1 MNKQELVEQVA
12 KVTGLSKIKVDET
25 LDTVNEA
32 ITKALKKGEKVALA
46 GFGIY
51 SVAKRKARMGI
62 NPQTGEKIKIK
73 AKKVPVFKAGSK
85 LKEEVK

>member
-12 KVTGLSKIKVDET
+12 KVTGLSKSKVDET

>member
-12 KVTGLSKIKVDET
+12 KVTGLSKSKVDET

-73 AKKVPVFKAGSK
+73 AKKVPVFKAWSK

>member
-1 MNKQELVEQVA
+1 MNKQELIEQVA
-12 KVTGLSKIKVDET
+12 KVTGLSKSKVDET